1 MEWNV
6 KSLKDMEPKSM
17 MEIVA
22 VVDPVNG
29 GLGSSEKG
37 NATPAAKPRKKSMT
51 SLYLKFFETAP
62 DGKSRSCKF
71 CKQSY
76 SIATATGNL
85 GRHLSHRHPGYDT
98 ISSSSPQPIT
108 TVSKR
113 APSQVKNS
121 NTVDFDH
128 LNWLL
133 LRWLIGNSIP
143 PSILEDTWLS
153 NSFKFVNSIVKLWSV
168 ERFQTVIVEI
178 FRSMREDVK
187 ASLEHVN
194 SKISIT
200 LDFWT
205 SYEQIFY
212 MSVTGHWIDENWSLH
227 KVLLDV
233 SHIPY
238 PCVSSDIYHT
248 LVKVLKMYNIEN
260 RILSCTHDNSS
271 NAIHACHTLQEDLD
285 AQKSVAF
292 CFIPCAARTLN
303 LIIED
308 GLQTAKPVISKIRE
322 FVLEMNTSVEIS
334 SDFNHTTSA
343 YQEGSWK
350 FPIDASTRWS
360 GNYTMLDIVRRASKS
375 MDAVIRKREESPG
388 SRNML
393 LSTKEMVAI
402 NNLHQYLEPFHKT
415 TNNMCT
421 SKVPT
426 VGLVLFFMDH
436 IVETIASCRDSRH
449 SPDWLKNAA
458 EDMAKKARSYNSQA
472 HNVYTYMAAILDPR
486 IKGELIPENLNL
498 ESYLEEAR
506 NHFLRSYSTIHF
518 PTLANG
524 YNPQDNEDGGSVSFA
539 EEIARKRR
547 RVNMT
552 ASTDELSQYLC
563 EPPSSFTTD
572 VLDWWK
578 GNSSRY
584 PRLSVMA
591 RDFLAVQP
599 TSVSPD
605 ELFCRKGDEIDKQKY
620 CLPHASTQPVLSIRA
635 WIENGF
641 KLRYRT
647 TEVDFEKLMVSG
659 TSTATSS
666 ASDSGT
672 TASDSKAKQG

>member
-1 MEWNV
+1 QEHLVAKTGQPMEWNV
-6 KSLKDMEPKSM
+6 KSLKDMEPKNM
-17 MEIVA
+17 MEIVT
-22 VVDPVNG
+22 VIDPVGG
-29 GLGSSEKG
+29 GLGSSETG
-37 NATPAAKPRKKSMT
+37 SATPAAKPRKKSMT

-85 GRHLSHRHPGYDT
+85 GRHLNHRHPGYDNV
-98 ISSSSPQPIT
+98 SNSSPQPIT
-108 TVSKR
+108 SVSKR
-113 APSQVKNS
+113 TQSQVKHS
-121 NTVDFDH
+121 STVDFDH

-133 LRWLIGNSIP
+133 IRWLIGNSIP

-153 NSFKFVNSIVKLWSV
+153 NSFKFANTVVKLWSV

-187 ASLEHVN
+187 ASFEHVN
-194 SKISIT
+194 SKIS
-200 LDFWT
+200 
-205 SYEQIFY
+205 
-212 MSVTGHWIDENWSLH
+212 
-227 KVLLDV
+227 VLLDV

-238 PCVSSDIYHT
+238 PCVSADIYHT
-248 LVKVLKMYNIEN
+248 LVKVLKIYNIEH
-260 RILSCTHDNSS
+260 RILSCTHENSS
-271 NAIHACHTLQEDLD
+271 NAIHACHTLKEDLD

-375 MDAVIRKREESPG
+375 MDAVMRKQEESLG

-393 LSTKEMVAI
+393 LNTKEIVAI

-458 EDMAKKARSYNSQA
+458 EDMAKKARSYNSQV

-518 PTLANG
+518 PTLSNG

-552 ASTDELSQYLC
+552 ASTDELSQYLS
-563 EPPSSFTTD
+563 ESPSSFTTD

-578 GNSSRY
+578 GNSPRY

-605 ELFCRKGDEIDKQKY
+605 ELFCRKGDEIDKQRY
-620 CLPHASTQPVLSIRA
+620 CLPHASTQPVLSIGA

-641 KLRYRT
+641 KLKYLS
-647 TEVDFEKLMVSG
+647 TEVDFEKLVVPG
-659 TSTATSS
+659 TSMATTS
-666 ASDSGT
+666 AFDSGT
-672 TASDSKAKQG
+672 TVSDSKAKQGQ

>member
-1 MEWNV
+1 MTSETGTFGSKNWAANGV
-6 KSLKDMEPKSM
+6 EYMEPKSM

-22 VVDPVNG
+22 VIDPVDG

-37 NATPAAKPRKKSMT
+37 NVTPAAKPRKKSMT

-85 GRHLSHRHPGYDT
+85 GRHLNHRHPGYDT
-98 ISSSSPQPIT
+98 VSSSSPQPIT
-108 TVSKR
+108 TVSKA

-121 NTVDFDH
+121 STVDFDH
-128 LNWLL
+128 VNWLL
-133 LRWLIGNSIP
+133 LRWLICNSIP
-143 PSILEDTWLS
+143 PSIFEDTWLS
-153 NSFKFVNSIVKLWSV
+153 NSFKFANSVQLWSV

-178 FRSMREDVK
+178 FRSMRD
-187 ASLEHVN
+187 
-194 SKISIT
+194 
-200 LDFWT
+200 D
-205 SYEQIFY
+205 
-212 MSVTGHWIDENWSLH
+212 
-227 KVLLDV
+227 
-233 SHIPY
+233 
-238 PCVSSDIYHT
+238 
-248 LVKVLKMYNIEN
+248 MYSIEN

-375 MDAVIRKREESPG
+375 MDAVIRKRKESLG

-393 LSTKEMVAI
+393 LSTKEIVAI

-458 EDMAKKARSYNSQA
+458 EDMAKKARSYNSQV

-486 IKGELIPENLNL
+486 IKGELIPDNLNL

-547 RVNMT
+547 RINMI
-552 ASTDELSQYLC
+552 A
-563 EPPSSFTTD
+563 
-572 VLDWWK
+572 
-578 GNSSRY
+578 
-584 PRLSVMA
+584 
-591 RDFLAVQP
+591 
-599 TSVSPD
+599 
-605 ELFCRKGDEIDKQKY
+605 
-620 CLPHASTQPVLSIRA
+620 TQPVLSIRA

-647 TEVDFEKLMVSG
+647 TEVEFEKLMVSG
-659 TSTATSS
+659 TSMATTS
-666 ASDSGT
+666 AFDSGAT
-672 TASDSKAKQG
+672 VSDSKAKQG

>member
-6 KSLKDMEPKSM
+6 KSLKDMEPKNM
-17 MEIVA
+17 MEIVT
-22 VVDPVNG
+22 VIDPVDG

-85 GRHLSHRHPGYDT
+85 GRHLNHRHPGYDT
-98 ISSSSPQPIT
+98 VSNPSPQPIT
-108 TVSKR
+108 AVPKR
-113 APSQVKNS
+113 AQSQVKHS
-121 NTVDFDH
+121 STVDFDH

-153 NSFKFVNSIVKLWSV
+153 NSFKFVNSMVKLWSV
-168 ERFQTVIVEI
+168 ERFQAVIVEA
-178 FRSMREDVK
+178 FKSMREDVK
-187 ASLEHVN
+187 ASFEHVN
-194 SKISIT
+194 SKISVT

-212 MSVTGHWIDENWSLH
+212 MSVTGHWIDENWSAH

-238 PCVSSDIYHT
+238 PCVSADIYHT
-248 LVKVLKMYNIEN
+248 LVKVLKMYNIDN

-271 NAIHACHTLQEDLD
+271 NAIHACHTLKQDLD
-285 AQKSVAF
+285 SQKSVAF

-303 LIIED
+303 LIIQD

-322 FVLEMNTSVEIS
+322 FVLEMNTSAEIA
-334 SDFNHTTSA
+334 SDFNLTTSA

-360 GNYTMLDIVRRASKS
+360 GNYTLLDIVRKASKS
-375 MDAVIRKREESPG
+375 MDAVIRKQEQSLG

-393 LSTKEMVAI
+393 LNTKEIVAI

-436 IVETIASCRDSRH
+436 IVETIASCRESRH

-458 EDMAKKARSYNSQA
+458 EEMAKKARSYNSQV
-472 HNVYTYMAAILDPR
+472 HNVHTYMAAILDPR
-486 IKGELIPENLNL
+486 IKGELLPENLNL
-498 ESYLEEAR
+498 ENYLEEAR

-518 PTLANG
+518 PTMANG
-524 YNPQDNEDGGSVSFA
+524 YNPQDSEDGGSVSFA

-552 ASTDELSQYLC
+552 ASTDELSQYLS
-563 EPPSSFTTD
+563 EPPSPFTTD

-605 ELFCRKGDEIDKQKY
+605 DLFCGKGDETDKQRY
-620 CLPHASTQPVLSIRA
+620 CLPHASTQPVLSIKA

-641 KLRYRT
+641 KFKYRS
-647 TEVDFEKLMVSG
+647 TEVEFEKLMVSG
-659 TSTATSS
+659 TSLTTTS
-666 ASDSGT
+666 AFDSGT
-672 TASDSKAKQG
+672 TVSDSKAKQG